1 MTMDQRPSE
10 LIIVGR
16 VRKAH
21 GLRGDLVV
29 EPITD
34 EPDAVFAP
42 GRRVFAGTASG
53 DAAKDGRELHVATSS
68 PFKGGYIVHFTG
80 IDDRNAADTWRDR
93 FLLVPAE
100 ELTPLG
106 EHEIY
111 IHELPGMR
119 VELTTGEVVGA
130 VSATYEL
137 PQGLTLDVLREAGS
151 ETAGS
156 GKREA
161 GSGRNSVMIPYDR
174 VVVSVDRDAR
184 VIVID
189 PPLGLLDD

>member
-1 MTMDQRPSE
+1 MASETRPPE

-21 GLRGDLVV
+21 GIRGDLVV

-53 DAAKDGRELHVATSS
+53 DRAKDGRELHVATSS
-68 PFKGGYIVHFTG
+68 PFKGGFIVHFAG
-80 IDDRNAADTWRDR
+80 IDDRNVAETWRDR
-93 FLLVPAE
+93 FLLAPAD

-106 EHEIY
+106 EDEIY

-119 VELTTGEVVGA
+119 VELESGEAVGK
-130 VSATYEL
+130 VIGTYEL
-137 PQGLTLDVLREAGS
+137 PQ
-151 ETAGS
+151 
-156 GKREA
+156 
-161 GSGRNSVMIPYDR
+161 
-174 VVVSVDRDAR
+174 
-184 VIVID
+184 
-189 PPLGLLDD
+189 